1 MTKFRC
7 NPLVARCVQFI
18 LLLLATLIFSSMMF
32 LGKYFSIKNNVSLST
47 GNFGEDTIILE
58 FGKFSLTNAFI
69 FNVLPKTSTD
79 V

>member
-1 MTKFRC
+1 
-7 NPLVARCVQFI
+7 
-18 LLLLATLIFSSMMF
+18 MMF

-58 FGKFSLTNAFI
+58 FGKFSLKNAFI